1 MMVSMLERF
10 LPSTRDTAKA
20 VVVERRD
27 EALVI
32 ARNGVEERIALSEI
46 RQGWIEDVCGEGDAC
61 DVLLRLRNGRDVA
74 VRVTSRAE
82 GESLLRAARLRGR
95 SRPPRPPAQPR
106 VEPALRRADGRRQ
119 RGAAPA
125 LPVLRRR
132 RGLFGSP
139 IAAGYGVR
147 AGQLMLGLLS
157 ID

>member
-95 SRPPRPPAQPR
+95 SRPPRPPA
-106 VEPALRRADGRRQ
+106 
-119 RGAAPA
+119 
-125 LPVLRRR
+125 
-132 RGLFGSP
+132 
-139 IAAGYGVR
+139 
-147 AGQLMLGLLS
+147 
-157 ID
+157 